1 MIFTFGQHLTLIA
14 NPDLVPHSTSEV
26 LQFGKTVAKD
36 TGMLVY
42 QNNEAASA
50 YRFGPTSAW

>member
-1 MIFTFGQHLTLIA
+1 MIFTFEQCLELIA
-14 NPDLVPHSTSEV
+14 TPRSAPYDTVEV
-26 LQFGKTVAKD
+26 LQFGKTAAED

-50 YRFGPTSAW
+50 YRFSPMMRR